1 MKSFLLFLLLVIS
14 ASALE
19 IELTSGDTIR
29 GDLILQTKGKFFV
42 KSESAVISIFKK
54 SIQRVDSTQVKGKKE
69 FTLPD
74 SLILKNKNELIIQ
87 NTTGYAIHVKLR
99 DKTSRQIIGE
109 KELENSQEVL
119 FTIPDGEFY
128 TTTKYMRPDSLYYK
142 SEKGITF
149 LSKPDKFEKQII
161 ELRDNKNYPLMTKA
175 EREFN
180 Q

>member
-1 MKSFLLFLLLVIS
+1 MKHFLLILLLALSV
-14 ASALE
+14 SALE

-29 GDLILQTKGKFFV
+29 GDLIQQTKGKFFV

-54 SIQRVDSTQVKGKKE
+54 SILRVDSTIVKGKKK
-69 FTLPD
+69 FSLPD

-99 DKTSRQIIGE
+99 DKVSRQILGE
-109 KELENSQEVL
+109 KELEDSQEVL

-142 SEKGITF
+142 TEKGILF
-149 LSKPDKFEKQII
+149 ASKPDKFEKQII
-161 ELRDNKNYPLMTKA
+161 EFQDNQNYPFMSKA